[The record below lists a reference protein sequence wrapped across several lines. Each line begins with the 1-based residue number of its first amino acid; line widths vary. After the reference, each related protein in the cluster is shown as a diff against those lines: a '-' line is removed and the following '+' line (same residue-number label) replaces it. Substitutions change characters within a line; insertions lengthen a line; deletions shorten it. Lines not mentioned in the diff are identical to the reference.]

1 MEKKEKLVL
10 AVDFGTQSLRVSIV
24 NQFGEIKAIIKN
36 KYNEA
41 YFSSEPGFAEQ
52 NQTTIGMNYVTPHI
66 NLKKSMMTFYRKY

>member
-41 YFSSEPGFAEQ
+41 YFSSEPSFAEQ
-52 NQTTIGMNYVTPHI
+52 NPNYYWYELCNATYKFKEKHDD
-66 NLKKSMMTFYRKY
+66 LCRKY